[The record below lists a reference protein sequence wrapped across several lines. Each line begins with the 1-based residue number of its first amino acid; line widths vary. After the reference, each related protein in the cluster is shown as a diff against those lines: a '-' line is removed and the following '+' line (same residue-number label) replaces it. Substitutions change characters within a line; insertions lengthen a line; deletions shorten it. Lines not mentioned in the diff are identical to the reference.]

1 MDNPEHPSTMCHV
14 TFWMTWLRRMNVQ
27 SGGCVAG
34 TLLSEIDEQQGGF
47 SRGEAEQQLSS
58 MQQKVT
64 AGNKSRA

>member
-1 MDNPEHPSTMCHV
+1 M
-14 TFWMTWLRRMNVQ
+14 Q
-27 SGGCVAG
+27 SGECVAG

>member
-1 MDNPEHPSTMCHV
+1 M
-14 TFWMTWLRRMNVQ
+14 Q